1 MPGLAVRGAGSVPGV
16 SGAEIL
22 DVDLLAFERGDRAG
36 RAAVVDGVMRSLRT
50 GFVYVAHD
58 LPADLLDRAY
68 ECLEAFFSLPAER
81 KARYTVAGASGQ
93 TGYTGLAVE
102 TAASS
107 DVPDWKEMLNWSDP
121 RPAGHP
127 LRERHPFRYGPPR
140 LPDDDLPGAGELL
153 LAFHRRVAELQRR
166 VLRIIGAGLGVHED
180 YFDRMV
186 ADGATMTR
194 AIHYPAMDLAPGAE
208 YVWAGDHC
216 DINLITALPRATA
229 AGLQVR
235 TAGGWTDAVPPDGG
249 AIVNTGIM
257 LEHLTNGAIPAGR
270 HRVAAPPGQTGDRYS
285 VVQFAHPA
293 PWFMLAP
300 LPTCVTGDNP
310 LRYPTVSA
318 DDALAQVLWE
328 INLKETGRRI
338 Q

>member
-1 MPGLAVRGAGSVPGV
+1 MPVLAVRGAGSVPGV
-16 SGAEIL
+16 SGSGIL
-22 DVDLLAFERGDRAG
+22 DVDLLAFERGDRAA

-50 GFVYVAHD
+50 GFVYVEHD

-68 ECLEAFFSLPAER
+68 ECLEAFFSLPADR
-81 KARYTVAGASGQ
+81 KDRYRAEGASGQ

-102 TAASS
+102 TAAVS
-107 DVPDWKEMLNWSDP
+107 DVPDWKEMLNWSYP
-121 RPAGHP
+121 KPEGHP

-140 LPDDDLPGAGELL
+140 LPDDDLPGSGELL
-153 LAFHRRVAELQRR
+153 LEFHRHVADLQRR
-166 VLRIIGAGLGVHED
+166 VLRVIGAGLGIHED
-180 YFDRMV
+180 YFDRIT
-186 ADGATMTR
+186 ADGATLTR

-208 YVWAGDHC
+208 YVWAGEHC

-235 TAGGWTDAVPPDGG
+235 TDSGWVDAVPPSGG

-257 LEHLTNGAIPAGR
+257 LEHLTNGMIPAGW
-270 HRVAAPPGQTGDRYS
+270 HRVAAPPGQSGDRYS

-300 LPTCVTGDNP
+300 LPVCVTGDNP

-318 DDALAQVLWE
+318 DDALTQVIWE